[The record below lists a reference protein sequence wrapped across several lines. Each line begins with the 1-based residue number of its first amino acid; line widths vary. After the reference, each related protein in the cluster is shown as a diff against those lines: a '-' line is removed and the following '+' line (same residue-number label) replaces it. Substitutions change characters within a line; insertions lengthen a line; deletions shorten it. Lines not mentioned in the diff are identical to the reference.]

1 MYIYKY
7 KYIYIYIYI
16 RKRIDKKWEDYKKQI
31 NFCEEFSKCKEMF
44 FYVPWRKYRKFTFP
58 KDTNSKKQKILI
70 VAIDNKLVF
79 SSYIRELCKKAS
91 QKIST
96 LSRISNQLNAS
107 EKKPFFF
114 TL

>member
-1 MYIYKY
+1 
-7 KYIYIYIYI
+7 
-16 RKRIDKKWEDYKKQI
+16 
-31 NFCEEFSKCKEMF
+31 MF

-70 VAIDNKLVF
+70 VTIDNKLVF

-107 EKKPFFF
+107 EKNPSFSRCSKTSFSLLPSCLDVLFKYI
-114 TL
+114 